1 MMSAQ
6 VVSKP
11 WRPKSIRR
19 LGPLL
24 LVLLAA
30 LLASACTSF
39 GPGGPAEVEMLES
52 GGFRITEEARFGLG
66 TRSDFR
72 EAMGL
77 LEDERYDEGVDL
89 LVALTEVAPHAIAAQ
104 INLGIAY
111 AKIDELDQA
120 ADSLE
125 RALALNP
132 QHPAAHNELGIV
144 RRRQGRFEEARTHY
158 EAALEFY
165 PGFHL
170 ALRNLAILCDMYL
183 SDSDCAIDYYERY
196 AAAVP
201 EDQKVSMWIADLR
214 SRVGE

>member
-1 MMSAQ
+1 MMRMLT
-6 VVSKP
+6 VPKHR
-11 WRPKSIRR
+11 RPHPVGR
-19 LGPLL
+19 PAAFACV
-24 LVLLAA
+24 LVAA
-30 LLASACTSF
+30 LAASACTSF
-39 GPGGPAEVEMLES
+39 GPGGPAEVEMLGS

-66 TRSDFR
+66 IRSDFR

-77 LEDERYDEGVDL
+77 LEDERYEEGIAL
-89 LVALTEVAPHAIAAQ
+89 LVELTEVAPHAISVQ

-111 AKIDELDQA
+111 AEIDELDQA

-125 RALALNP
+125 RALTLNP

-144 RRRQGRFEEARTHY
+144 LRRQGRFEDARTHY

-183 SDSDCAIDYYERY
+183 ADRECAIDYYERY
-196 AAAVP
+196 ASAVP

-214 SRVGE
+214 SRVGD